1 MLLITGDGMKG
12 KHFIED
18 KDGIANKIYDT
29 ASLANLSP
37 ERSVTDTLTISHRRR
52 IIITIGVMIAMFL
65 AAIEATAVSTAMPT
79 VVSYLGGLSIYSWV
93 FSAYFLTSTVTLP
106 LWGKLSDIY
115 GRRNFYIIG
124 IVIFLL
130 GSALSGQSKT
140 MVDLIIYRAL
150 QGFGGGALLTLGMIV
165 VGEIYSLKERAKVQ
179 GLFGGVWGL
188 SSIVGPLLGGF
199 LTDHISWRWV
209 FYLNI
214 PFGLI
219 AGLIIGC
226 SLKEFNP
233 RTKNVS
239 LDYLGAIILTA
250 LITLLLLGL
259 TQIGKE
265 NSASSI
271 PSLSLFM
278 LSVCLPLFL
287 LFIRT
292 EKRAKN
298 PILPLELFSNPFF
311 KTSAVTG
318 FLIGMA
324 MFGSIS
330 FIPLYIQG
338 VIGTTATRAGTI
350 LSPLL
355 LTWVF
360 FSSISG
366 RLLLRFGYRPLIISG
381 TSLVALSFFLLSKM
395 DANTPQ
401 STAIFNMIFLGC
413 GMGLIFV
420 PLLLAVQNSVVRHQL
435 GIATSAT
442 QFFRLIGGTVGVTV
456 MGAVMSTYMHH
467 GFNSLQKNINSSD
480 ILYFNSPDLIL
491 NPLARENLSPEVLEI
506 LKNML
511 AHSLHYVFATGFVIA
526 ILAFVSAFLVPKEKI
541 IDQRD
546 NDYSEVRLK

>member
-1 MLLITGDGMKG
+1 MKG

-239 LDYLGAIILTA
+239 LDYLGAIIL
-250 LITLLLLGL
+250 
-259 TQIGKE
+259 
-265 NSASSI
+265 
-271 PSLSLFM
+271 
-278 LSVCLPLFL
+278 
-287 LFIRT
+287 
-292 EKRAKN
+292 
-298 PILPLELFSNPFF
+298 
-311 KTSAVTG
+311 
-318 FLIGMA
+318 
-324 MFGSIS
+324 
-330 FIPLYIQG
+330 
-338 VIGTTATRAGTI
+338 
-350 LSPLL
+350 
-355 LTWVF
+355 
-360 FSSISG
+360 
-366 RLLLRFGYRPLIISG
+366 
-381 TSLVALSFFLLSKM
+381 
-395 DANTPQ
+395 
-401 STAIFNMIFLGC
+401 
-413 GMGLIFV
+413 
-420 PLLLAVQNSVVRHQL
+420 
-435 GIATSAT
+435 
-442 QFFRLIGGTVGVTV
+442 
-456 MGAVMSTYMHH
+456 
-467 GFNSLQKNINSSD
+467 
-480 ILYFNSPDLIL
+480 
-491 NPLARENLSPEVLEI
+491 
-506 LKNML
+506 
-511 AHSLHYVFATGFVIA
+511 
-526 ILAFVSAFLVPKEKI
+526 
-541 IDQRD
+541 
-546 NDYSEVRLK
+546 